1 MGLEAVVL
9 MFPGN
14 NVCSNY
20 FNDHILLLQFIASA
34 PTLFP
39 AEYVREFQSCLD
51 KTPPVPFEDIKAVIR
66 KELGRPLEEVYDFV
80 DPRPLASA
88 SIAQV

>member
-1 MGLEAVVL
+1 METPWRHSGNCVCIVFGHSRLSL
-9 MFPGN
+9 MQ
-14 NVCSNY
+14 
-20 FNDHILLLQFIASA
+20 LIASA

-39 AEYVREFQSCLD
+39 PEYVKEFQSCLD
-51 KTPPVPFEDIKAVIR
+51 KTPAIPFEDIKAIVR

-80 DPRPLASA
+80 DPQPLASA